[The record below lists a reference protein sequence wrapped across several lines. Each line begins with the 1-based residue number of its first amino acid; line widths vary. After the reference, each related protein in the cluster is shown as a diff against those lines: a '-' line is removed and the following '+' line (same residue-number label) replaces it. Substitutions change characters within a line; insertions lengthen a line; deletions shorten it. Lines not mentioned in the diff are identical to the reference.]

1 MYFQQPLRVQLD
13 KMKSFTE
20 FLMLSCLV
28 TALAHTLRKPA
39 KSNDGLKEKRSDMN
53 NYYYAGGQ
61 NCNKTEQQLAKIIEM
76 LEEIRSSPPQ
86 NKNET
91 GVTGPPKVN
100 KNCADLYKSGIKISG
115 VYKIKPDALGEFE
128 VFCDQKTDRGGWTVF
143 QRRRDGS
150 VDFYRAWNEYKNGF
164 GNLNGEFW
172 LGLDKIHRLTVHGD
186 YKLRVDL
193 EDFEGNKAYAEY
205 SSFGVTSEKAKY
217 VLSLGSYSGK
227 IISLS
232 IYFLT

>member
-1 MYFQQPLRVQLD
+1 MYFQQPLRAQLD

-39 KSNDGLKEKRSDMN
+39 KSNDSLKEKRSDMN

-91 GVTGPPKVN
+91 GVTGPPKGLYIQSLLAALCKIDESN
-100 KNCADLYKSGIKISG
+100 K
-115 VYKIKPDALGEFE
+115 
-128 VFCDQKTDRGGWTVF
+128 
-143 QRRRDGS
+143 
-150 VDFYRAWNEYKNGF
+150 FY
-164 GNLNGEFW
+164 
-172 LGLDKIHRLTVHGD
+172 
-186 YKLRVDL
+186 
-193 EDFEGNKAYAEY
+193 
-205 SSFGVTSEKAKY
+205 
-217 VLSLGSYSGK
+217 
-227 IISLS
+227 
-232 IYFLT
+232 